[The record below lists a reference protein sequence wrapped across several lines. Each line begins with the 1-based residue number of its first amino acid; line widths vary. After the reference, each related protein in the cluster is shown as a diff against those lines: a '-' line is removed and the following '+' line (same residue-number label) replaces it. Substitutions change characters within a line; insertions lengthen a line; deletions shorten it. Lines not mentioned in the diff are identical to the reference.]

1 MAERPESASR
11 LKAVLATKAGWLYF
25 AVHFLTEVLC
35 FFMMGRVIGDPA
47 FLATSAILYNC
58 LAFVPQLFLGSL
70 RDLLQKVRFGVLG
83 VIFLVG
89 GFVLF
94 FATGAEGVMFWVSL
108 ALLCLGNC
116 MIHISGAELTLRS
129 SGGKLSP
136 AAIFVSGGSFGLI
149 TGQILAST
157 SVSFWIIAAAGL
169 FMVPLIMHADKLYKD
184 IPPEKLECRGYD
196 LITPG
201 RAVAL
206 VIAAAFFIVTV
217 RSFIGYGIPTSW
229 KKTVFQSVLL
239 FVFMGTGKALGG
251 ILSDL
256 IGIRKTAFISI
267 IGAVPFLIFGDRLML
282 VSLIGVMFF
291 SMTMAVTLGMLVSV
305 IKIAPGIAFGVTTVG
320 LFAGTVFA
328 AFLRTDDLII
338 NCVMIVISSA
348 VCFLLA
354 MLVLKPS
361 AKAT

>member
-1 MAERPESASR
+1 
-11 LKAVLATKAGWLYF
+11 
-25 AVHFLTEVLC
+25 
-35 FFMMGRVIGDPA
+35 
-47 FLATSAILYNC
+47 
-58 LAFVPQLFLGSL
+58 
-70 RDLLQKVRFGVLG
+70 
-83 VIFLVG
+83 
-89 GFVLF
+89 
-94 FATGAEGVMFWVSL
+94 
-108 ALLCLGNC
+108 
-116 MIHISGAELTLRS
+116 
-129 SGGKLSP
+129 
-136 AAIFVSGGSFGLI
+136 
-149 TGQILAST
+149 
-157 SVSFWIIAAAGL
+157 
-169 FMVPLIMHADKLYKD
+169 MVPLIMHADKLYKD
-184 IPPEKLECRGYD
+184 IPSEKLECRGYD

-267 IGAVPFLIFGDRLML
+267 IGAVPFLIFGDRLMF

-328 AFLRTDDLII
+328 AFLRTDDLLI

-354 MLVLKPS
+354 MMVLKPS